1 MAPGFAIVDQDVPAS
16 ELVSTAP
23 SLSSAT
29 SLSPDAANASGEAAT
44 AAPIGPP
51 VDQEAP
57 PFAVTASGENTR
69 SWLGRTATVS
79 DFAPPAEATSPPL
92 SATPG
97 GVTSF
102 HDPEFP
108 ARANTSQNAGSADM
122 GTTAQLSAPEAIDV
136 AIETAADAPSPAPD
150 ADEAA
155 EDPHAATAPA
165 ATIVAPTAA
174 ARMPVTARCL
184 ALAVSGWT

>member
-1 MAPGFAIVDQDVPAS
+1 MAPGLASVDQVAPES
-16 ELVSTAP
+16 ELVSMVP
-23 SLSSAT
+23 SLSSAARWLPT
-29 SLSPDAANASGEAAT
+29 AASASGEAAT
-44 AAPIGPP
+44 AALIGPP

-57 PFAVTASGENTR
+57 PFAVSASGENTR
-69 SWLGRTATVS
+69 SWLGRTAIVS

-108 ARANTSQNAGSADM
+108 ARANTSQNAGSADI
-122 GTTAQLSAPEAIDV
+122 GTTAQSSAVV
-136 AIETAADAPSPAPD
+136 AIEVAMETVPDATPAAPD
-150 ADEAA
+150 ADEAV

-165 ATIVAPTAA
+165 AASITAA
-174 ARMPVTARCL
+174 ASHGTVRIMTC
-184 ALAVSGWT
+184 SWTEGRSRP